1 MTVIS
6 LNPDLTNRAAFV
18 NNLFSKDVRDS
29 AKLTA
34 AIGQGALTWSYAD
47 SVSRGLVL
55 RSWLESWRRAVGLP
69 DDDSAPPC
77 PAQDARWL
85 SFIGDYL
92 KRNKLDLCT
101 PSLSL
106 YGFDKKGLA
115 IYKNSGYQR
124 TPFLR
129 NGQWQIGAFD
139 TQGFVVG
146 DPATSTV
153 ARFLEHIYYGSH
165 VVVVL
170 SGKDTKSVVG
180 DLRNDMTDALPTST
194 DQVSSH
200 YGLSAMMSGRYYS
213 PDGAPQPHGMTRD
226 VEALAVTGSE
236 PLLFA
241 LLVGVT
247 ASTNR
252 NEFLQL
258 EGWPAQTVVFP
269 AGGERHNADY
279 EANEATYWNFSTFGA
294 SACTEKRSTPVFL
307 APSDFS
313 LTIQRDTKMPYYWG
327 ANAGND
333 GDSWMHPNLIVI

>member
-1 MTVIS
+1 MTVIP
-6 LNPDLTNRAAFV
+6 LDPGLTNRAAFV
-18 NNLFSKDVRDS
+18 NSLFAKDVRDP
-29 AKLTA
+29 ARLTA

-47 SVSRGLVL
+47 SLSRGLVL

-69 DDDSAPPC
+69 DDGSAPPC

-85 SFIGDYL
+85 AFIGDYL
-92 KRNKLDLCT
+92 ERNRLDLCT
-101 PSLSL
+101 PSLAL
-106 YGFDKKGLA
+106 HGFDKQGRA

-124 TPFLR
+124 APFLR
-129 NGQWQIGAFD
+129 DGQWQLGAFD
-139 TQGFVVG
+139 PQGIVVG

-153 ARFLEHIYYGSH
+153 ARFLEHLYYGSH

-170 SGKDTKSVVG
+170 SEKDTSSVVG
-180 DLRNDMTDALPTST
+180 DLRDDMTDALPTAT
-194 DQVSSH
+194 DKVSSH

-213 PDGAPQPHGMTRD
+213 PDGAPQPHGLTLD

-236 PLLFA
+236 PLLLA

-258 EGWPAQTVVFP
+258 EGWPAQTVVVP

-279 EANEATYWNFSTFGA
+279 AANEATYWNFSTFGA
-294 SACTEKRSTPVFL
+294 SACSEKRSTPVFL
-307 APSDFS
+307 APPDFS
-313 LTIQRDTKMPYYWG
+313 LAIRLDTKMPYYWG
-327 ANAGND
+327 ANAGNH
-333 GDSWMHPNLIVI
+333 GDAWMHPDLVVL